1 MSIET
6 ASKTVEAKIAELG
19 KSDDFSITSLTEIF
33 SDDGILLCYL
43 AELQP
48 YGYIVI
54 SSDMRLPPVGAYSL
68 IHNCRCDVSPHN
80 LPFQILR
87 EGMKQRLETIS
98 HIPAE
103 TVEKNHL
110 AWNRYLDGVS
120 ENEVTSLFR
129 QWPPEGTTSTGGWVE
144 TTWHQNSPY
153 NDFCLLDEGT
163 GERSVAGCPAVTMAQ
178 ILNYHATTNNV
189 TFDDSDDYYHNY
201 DGNRYW
207 IDNDH
212 DEYLFPSFPELNG
225 YLAVLQQHYQEHTPP
240 SDDDKAALTFACGV
254 AAQQVYTSEV
264 SGTFGVD
271 QARQAYLRFG
281 IDSIEL
287 LDENDASLYER
298 LMMNM
303 VEALPT
309 HLAVVV
315 PDWSAGHNLVV
326 DGYNTDDYYH
336 LNFGWGG
343 VWDGWY
349 LLPEGIPFDL
359 TVVEGVI
366 VDIMA
371 DTGGSTL
378 KGNGV
383 LIWNDVS
390 LGETVSGNFTVEN
403 VGTAGSKINWIV
415 AEWPSWGTWSFD
427 PAGGKELAPEDGPVA
442 VRVTVTAP
450 DEKRE
455 DFSGQVTVVDEN
467 NESNYCTIQVAL
479 VTPFERKTESPIL
492 QFIREV
498 IQRFP
503 ILRKMLEWY
512 GMPA

>member
-1 MSIET
+1 MYKILSRKKIIVPSMVILFLITAILTSINGADIDANYVSIET
-6 ASKTVEAKIAELG
+6 ASKTAEAKIAELG

-48 YGYIVI
+48 HGYIVI

-153 NDFCLLDEGT
+153 NDFCPLDEGT

-240 SDDDKAALTFACGV
+240 SDDDKAKTMPL
-254 AAQQVYTSEV
+254 S
-264 SGTFGVD
+264 
-271 QARQAYLRFG
+271 
-281 IDSIEL
+281 
-287 LDENDASLYER
+287 
-298 LMMNM
+298 MN
-303 VEALPT
+303 
-309 HLAVVV
+309 
-315 PDWSAGHNLVV
+315 G
-326 DGYNTDDYYH
+326 
-336 LNFGWGG
+336 
-343 VWDGWY
+343 
-349 LLPEGIPFDL
+349 
-359 TVVEGVI
+359 
-366 VDIMA
+366 
-371 DTGGSTL
+371 
-378 KGNGV
+378 
-383 LIWNDVS
+383 
-390 LGETVSGNFTVEN
+390 
-403 VGTAGSKINWIV
+403 
-415 AEWPSWGTWSFD
+415 
-427 PAGGKELAPEDGPVA
+427 
-442 VRVTVTAP
+442 
-450 DEKRE
+450 
-455 DFSGQVTVVDEN
+455 
-467 NESNYCTIQVAL
+467 
-479 VTPFERKTESPIL
+479 
-492 QFIREV
+492 
-498 IQRFP
+498 
-503 ILRKMLEWY
+503 
-512 GMPA
+512 